1 MIPFKSAG
9 YSIPTAMSIG
19 GYYNSGSSTFRLPL
33 KDIKKISFNWSKDY
47 YGAVYINLEKE
58 DGGKISILEDTSR
71 GVKNSSITKEFNE
84 KYTFISFTASVN
96 GQAWGSLTISNF
108 VAS

>member
-33 KDIKKISFNWSKDY
+33 KDIKKYHLIGQKIIMVLYILTLKKKMVEKFQYLKIQVVVSKTLRLQK
-47 YGAVYINLEKE
+47 NLMKNTHLLVLQQVSM
-58 DGGKISILEDTSR
+58 DKL
-71 GVKNSSITKEFNE
+71 GVR
-84 KYTFISFTASVN
+84 
-96 GQAWGSLTISNF
+96 LR
-108 VAS
+108 